1 MQAEEYVHSK
11 EKAIELKKT
20 FAPNGQLIN
29 NHKSFFEKG
38 KQEDKEKLRKKIL
51 SYHNCNTLKKLLS
64 EENKKTERTIKDPK
78 KVQKGSEGKRI
89 RKKNSTKNELS

>member
-38 KQEDKEKLRKKIL
+38 KQEDKEKLRKKFL
-51 SYHNCNTLKKLLS
+51 SDNGCNTLKELLTK
-64 EENKKTERTIKDPK
+64 EIEKTERTIKDPK
-78 KVQKGSEGKRI
+78 KVQKGSEGERI
-89 RKKNSTKNELS
+89 RKKNKET